1 MLQYRLFFVAIVLTC
16 FQITSVSSKTAFA
29 GEIAFQEAKKPAAKV
44 KPEKKER
51 LELLMKH
58 KFDRTPQ
65 GILEA
70 WSSDKVKKK
79 KKKAKEDEKKPIIA
93 EVTNAFKDFV
103 FLKLADKE
111 TKFKK
116 DQVVRILN
124 DKQEVVGEIKILTID
139 DQEISARI
147 QQPKVEKSDDKAEDK
162 AKPESTEK
170 KSEKQEAGINSGS
183 DVIDIDIDDLILET
197 SVDVG
202 IQDGD
207 HDHDAAVAEKDDEE
221 SPDDDADADK
231 KEAKAAKEKPAAELE
246 IVKLN
251 VGDKIEL
258 KTIDPKEGAKN
269 QTERLKA
276 EVAEFSR
283 NVSLGNWDKV
293 KEYLSTKIEDKKD
306 AQKLYVYILNELVV
320 SMPHLPKNGA
330 AKRAQAESRGE
341 IPPRSFLSP
350 LDVLALSEISPQPI
364 SIIAFKD
371 RKSINGTDEKEAAE
385 PAEKATDKPET
396 DKAEPAEKA
405 TDKAEAESK
414 DKPDSAEQK
423 QADSKTDPD
432 ATSATEISHLAK
444 LLKQTIEAGYDQK
457 PFLDKVHEGTSYFG
471 GKELGKQL
479 TAAHLFMQCNLYD
492 EAEKFIP
499 ALDDEKYHANIYV
512 LRIWRQIADSRFRKK
527 RENKWLNA
535 VWNINQNIFLAES
548 SEQNDIDRALSRLID
563 ISPQMDKE
571 IGQKWLDDSFVE
583 SPERGVQILAA
594 LGKLSANNVATA
606 SSTDD
611 EDRLR
616 MLKLQNRAVEKV
628 LEVSPE
634 TASKWGSTLTLLAQN
649 WISEAKISIDE
660 APNGSN
666 DMNVDRYGNYYWNSY
681 NNNNSK
687 KPIKIIELLPLLPSD
702 KWQSHITPLLLTK
715 IKETRA
721 QLHMHIKEFDD
732 SFEIIRELAEADKEI
747 GKELAEEFIRVWT
760 DFNNPNSSRN
770 QRNSYYYSYG
780 YNQKAESIPLT
791 RSKQDRSLTELA
803 IWAEK
808 VRSLPVEDIDE
819 DLLVTA
825 FQTCYSAA
833 EVFSLGRM
841 EAVLGDISKL
851 KPETIATL
859 SQTMRGNLAGQ
870 WLSVKNQEE
879 NKTKRTLPEILR
891 EVHRGYLVAREM
903 TEQALSTNEDNWEL
917 HLAKACLEMDQ
928 NEFLQTMTQ
937 GLKVKR
943 PGSHKYSELRKQSM
957 KSFEEAAE
965 LYIQKAGELERNE
978 LETDVFDRWFY
989 ASLGAVDLGRLTAKT
1004 LPMNSEFPKIKAAIE
1019 KLPGDLA
1026 EIHMSQFANNLFAR
1040 MSPIPPEL
1048 KFRYLEKGFEVVGDH
1063 PRAWEAKELYQY
1075 YKDLIGE
1082 IKLGLRLDGDEK
1094 VGTDLFGVY
1103 VDLVHTAEIEREAGG
1118 FSKYVQNQKQMR
1130 YSYNYGRPEEDYQD
1144 KFAEGV
1150 GAALEEHFDVL
1161 SITFMS
1167 ADGMESRPTNLPGW
1181 RVTPYAYITLQAKGS
1196 EKDRVPPVSIDMDF
1210 LDTSGFVV
1218 IPVESTELVIDCKTE
1233 PTIRPF
1239 DALEITRTLDERQIN
1254 DGKLIMEVTA
1264 KAEGLIPS
1272 LDQLI
1277 DLDLEDWEIVE
1288 DGISDQG
1295 CLPSS
1300 FDMESPRIQI
1310 LSDRSWSVE
1319 YKVKDEAAEANEFV
1333 FSDVKVETKEN
1344 KIQRYEDAD
1353 LVAAEPTIQLS
1364 KDLAKPNYA
1373 WLWIS
1378 IPLVCLA
1385 LIGIIAL
1392 AYFRPETT
1400 QQAKE
1405 GFEVPEDVNAFT
1417 VLSLLKDIKR
1427 TNGIDQ
1433 QQKEELDVSIN
1444 RIEKFYFGEDKDVEA
1459 EDLRSLASTWVSKA
1473 K

>member
-1 MLQYRLFFVAIVLTC
+1 MLLYRLFFVAIVLTY
-16 FQITSVSSKTAFA
+16 FQIAQPSSKTAFA
-29 GEIAFQEAKKPAAKV
+29 GENAFQEAKKPAAKV

-58 KFDRTPQ
+58 KFDRTPK

-79 KKKAKEDEKKPIIA
+79 KKKAKDDEKKPVIA

-103 FLKLADKE
+103 FLKLTDKE
-111 TKFKK
+111 AKFKK

-124 DKQEVVGEIKILTID
+124 EKQEVVGEIKILTID
-139 DQEISARI
+139 DLELSARV
-147 QQPKVEKSDDKAEDK
+147 QKPAAEKTEDK
-162 AKPESTEK
+162 TKPDAAKPNA
-170 KSEKQEAGINSGS
+170 AGIESEQHEEGINDSEIQLEGLIS
-183 DVIDIDIDDLILET
+183 KTSIDVN
-197 SVDVG
+197 

-207 HDHDAAVAEKDDEE
+207 PDHEAVVEPADETAPADDTDKEE
-221 SPDDDADADK
+221 
-231 KEAKAAKEKPAAELE
+231 EKPAAEPQ

-251 VGDKIEL
+251 AGDKIEL
-258 KTIDPKEGAKN
+258 QTIDPKEGAKK
-269 QTERLKA
+269 QTKRLKA

-283 NVSLGNWDKV
+283 NVSLGNWDEV

-330 AKRAQAESRGE
+330 AKRAQAEARGE

-371 RKSINGTDEKEAAE
+371 RKPIDGTGEKTVEPGPKADE
-385 PAEKATDKPET
+385 KPET
-396 DKAEPAEKA
+396 DKADTEKP
-405 TDKAEAESK
+405 EAESK
-414 DKPDSAEQK
+414 DKADSSTEV
-423 QADSKTDPD
+423 QADSKTDPE
-432 ATSATEISHLAK
+432 ATSATEISHLAT
-444 LLKQTIEAGYDQK
+444 LLKQTVEAGYDQK
-457 PFLDKVHEGTSYFG
+457 TFLDKVHEGTSYFG
-471 GKELGKQL
+471 GKKLDNRL

-499 ALDDEKYHANIYV
+499 TVDDEKYHDNIYV
-512 LRIWRQIADSRFRKK
+512 LRIWKRIADSRFRKK

-535 VWNINQNIFLAES
+535 VWDINQNIFLAEN
-548 SEQNDIDRALSRLID
+548 SEQTDIDNALSRLID

-583 SPERGVQILAA
+583 SPGRGVQILAA
-594 LGKLSANNVATA
+594 LGKISANNVATA

-634 TASKWGSTLTLLAQN
+634 TASKWGGTLTLLAQN
-649 WISEAKISIDE
+649 WINEAKISIDE
-660 APNGSN
+660 APNGGN
-666 DMNVDRYGNYYWNSY
+666 DMDVDRYGNYYWNSY
-681 NNNNSK
+681 NRNNNSK

-702 KWQSHITPLLLTK
+702 KWQSQITPLLLTK
-715 IKETRA
+715 IKKTRA

-732 SFEIIRELAEADKEI
+732 SFEIIRELAEADDEL
-747 GKELAEEFIRVWT
+747 GKELAEEFLRVWT

-770 QRNSYYYSYG
+770 QRNNYYYSYG

-791 RSKQDRSLTELA
+791 RSKQDRSLTDLA
-803 IWAEK
+803 KWAEK

-819 DLLVTA
+819 DLLVAA

-841 EAVLGDISKL
+841 EAVLGDISEL
-851 KPETIATL
+851 KPKTIATL
-859 SQTMRGNLAGQ
+859 SETMRGNLAGQ

-965 LYIQKAGELERNE
+965 LYIQKAGELERSE

-1004 LPMNSEFPKIKAAIE
+1004 LPVKSEFPKIKAAIE
-1019 KLPGDLA
+1019 KLPADLA

-1082 IKLGLRLDGDEK
+1082 IKLGIRLDGDEK
-1094 VGTDLFGVY
+1094 VGTDLFGIY
-1103 VDLVHTAEIEREAGG
+1103 IDLVHTAEIEREAGG

-1150 GAALEEHFDVL
+1150 EAALEEHFDVQ
-1161 SITFMS
+1161 SITFMN

-1181 RVTPYAYITLQAKGS
+1181 RVTPYAYVTLQAKGS
-1196 EKDRVPPVSIDMDF
+1196 EKDRVPPVSIDLDF

-1233 PTIRPF
+1233 PTVRPF

-1277 DLDLEDWEIVE
+1277 DLDLEDWEIVAG
-1288 DGISDQG
+1288 GISDQG

-1333 FSDVKVETKEN
+1333 FSDVKVKAKES

-1353 LVAAEPTIQLS
+1353 LVAAESTIQLS
-1364 KDLAKPNYA
+1364 KDLAKPNYT

-1378 IPLVCLA
+1378 LPLVCLA
-1385 LIGIIAL
+1385 VIGSFAL
-1392 AYFRPETT
+1392 AFFRPETT
-1400 QQAKE
+1400 QQTQE
-1405 GFEVPEDVNAFT
+1405 GFAVPEDVNAFT

-1433 QQKEELDVSIN
+1433 QQKEELNLSIN

-1459 EDLRSLASTWVSKA
+1459 EDLKSLASTWVSKA